1 MQIQGPAHVHGAQP
15 VNAPHANNRPTPP
28 SASEP
33 GSSADEVTISPE
45 ADLLARISEMPE
57 IRQERVDQIRAQIA
71 EGHYDTSEKLD
82 VAVDRL
88 LDEMV

>member
-28 SASEP
+28 SASGP
-33 GSSADEVTISPE
+33 ASSADEVTISQE
-45 ADLLARISEMPE
+45 ANMLARISETPE
-57 IRQERVDQIRAQIA
+57 ARQARVDQIRAQIA
-71 EGHYDTSEKLD
+71 EGRYDTNEKLD